1 MNKEE
6 IEEDNRAIKISMP
19 LLTEEEMLKID
30 NNFNEIVDKI
40 KNQFIKEKDLAIAQ
54 YIINKQQN
62 KLEQKE
68 SILDKVTDKLKEK
81 IEIVEMVI
89 DLCNADG
96 RIAKYKIEQQKEE
109 KKDLQEI
116 LNIIV

>member
-6 IEEDNRAIKISMP
+6 IEKDNRAIKISMP

-54 YIINKQQN
+54 YIINKQQ
-62 KLEQKE
+62 KELEQKE
-68 SILDKVTDKLKEK
+68 SILDKVTDKLKED
-81 IEIVEMVI
+81 I
-89 DLCNADG
+89 DKYNKELLKDSIMSIKNTDLTA
-96 RIAKYKIEQQKEE
+96 RILQSQK
-109 KKDLQEI
+109 I
-116 LNIIV
+116 LNIIEGEKK

>member
-1 MNKEE
+1 MNKEKIEKAKKILLKEDRFYDDETE
-6 IEEDNRAIKISMP
+6 IKATKV
-19 LLTEEEMLKID
+19 LLK
-30 NNFNEIVDKI
+30 
-40 KNQFIKEKDLAIAQ
+40 
-54 YIINKQQN
+54 YIQE
-62 KLEQKE
+62 LEQKE

>member
-1 MNKEE
+1 MNKEKIEKAKKILLKEDRFYDDETE
-6 IEEDNRAIKISMP
+6 IKATKV
-19 LLTEEEMLKID
+19 LLK
-30 NNFNEIVDKI
+30 
-40 KNQFIKEKDLAIAQ
+40 
-54 YIINKQQN
+54 YIQE
-62 KLEQKE
+62 LEQKE

-116 LNIIV
+116 LNIIEGGINNGK